1 MKCKRCGKEFKEYVE
16 VCDECGYNFIDDK
29 KIGKILDQKRDPS
42 VSDNNKYDLIDFPIL
57 AFIFGLI
64 GLIIPVFICSV
75 LAMKFSKKPA
85 KASLEPC
92 SKLGYVFGIVG
103 IVVSVL
109 FVTMILI
116 YFMG

>member
-1 MKCKRCGKEFKEYVE
+1 MKCKRCGKEFNENVE
-16 VCDECGYNFIDDK
+16 ICDECGYNFVEDK

-42 VSDNNKYDLIDFPIL
+42 IPEHNKYDLIDFPIL
-57 AFIFGLI
+57 SFIFGLI

-85 KASLEPC
+85 KVSLVPC
-92 SKLGYVFGIVG
+92 SKLGYIFGIVG
-103 IVVSVL
+103 IAISFL